1 MAEYFSKIISLRYFL
16 FHMAIYDLKQK
27 YRGSF
32 LGALWA
38 LLLPFGMA
46 CLLSLVLSSVFN
58 QDVTEYLPY
67 VFSGIVI
74 WEFVTTIASG
84 GCHVFR
90 FSQYY
95 IRQNN
100 LPSMVYTLRYT
111 TAALI
116 NFLLGLVALLT
127 WVLITNFTVLSL
139 SWLVLP
145 FSVLALFLVMWPLA
159 TMNAF
164 ISTWLNDYAQLMTL
178 VMQALFFVSPV
189 FLKSEVFLQSKY
201 NLGFLINYNPVYH
214 ALELFRAPLLRGEL
228 PALENWIFTLGFA
241 AIIWIITLFIVKR
254 SEKNL
259 IFYF

>member
-1 MAEYFSKIISLRYFL
+1 MTEYFSKIFALRYFL

-74 WEFVTTIASG
+74 WEFVTNIASG

-116 NFLLGLVALLT
+116 NFMLGLAALLS
-127 WVLITNFTVLSL
+127 WVLITNPSVFGF

-145 FSVLALFLVMWPLA
+145 ISVLTIFIVMWPLA
-159 TMNAF
+159 TMNAY
-164 ISTWLNDYAQLMTL
+164 ISTWLNDFAQLMTL
-178 VMQALFFVSPV
+178 IMQALFFVSPV
-189 FLKSEVFLQSKY
+189 FLKPEVFLQSKY
-201 NLGFLINYNPVYH
+201 NLGFLVHANPVYH
-214 ALELFRAPLLRGEL
+214 ALELFRAPLLRGEV
-228 PALENWIFTLGFA
+228 PTLENWIFTLGFA
-241 AIIWIITLFIVKR
+241 GVVWIITLLIVSR

>member
-1 MAEYFSKIISLRYFL
+1 
-16 FHMAIYDLKQK
+16 MAIYDLKQK

-32 LGALWA
+32 LGALWG

-46 CLLSLVLSSVFN
+46 CLLSLVLSSIFN
-58 QDVTEYLPY
+58 QDATEYLPY

-74 WEFVTTIASG
+74 WEFITTIASG

-100 LPSMVYTLRYT
+100 LPSIVYTLRYT
-111 TAALI
+111 IAALI
-116 NFLLGLVALLT
+116 NFLLGLVALLS
-127 WVLITNFTVLSL
+127 WILITNFEILGVEWLILPLSA
-139 SWLVLP
+139 
-145 FSVLALFLVMWPLA
+145 LALFLVMWPLA
-159 TMNAF
+159 TMNAY

-178 VMQALFFVSPV
+178 VMQVLFFVSPV
-189 FLKSEVFLQSKY
+189 FLKPEVFLKSQY
-201 NLGFLINYNPVYH
+201 NLGFLVNANPVYH
-214 ALELFRAPLLRGEL
+214 ALELFRAPLLRGDL
-228 PALENWIFTLGFA
+228 PTIENWLFTLGFA
-241 AIIWIITLFIVKR
+241 AIVWIITLFIVSR